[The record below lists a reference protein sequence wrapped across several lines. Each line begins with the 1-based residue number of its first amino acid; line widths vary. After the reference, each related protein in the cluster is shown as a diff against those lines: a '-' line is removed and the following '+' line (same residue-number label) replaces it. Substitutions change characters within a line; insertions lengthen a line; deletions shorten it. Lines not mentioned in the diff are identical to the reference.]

1 MIAYEGKYAP
11 LLVKWWSEIAET
23 PEFAK
28 TVHSSAQSL
37 DAFICYFR
45 HTAALMFEA
54 DEQGIWFAASTTPF
68 YDGAM
73 FDVWIRPDKRHRPV
87 ALKAISLAYDLAL
100 ERYPNLFGFTA
111 QRELH
116 AIHLKLGY
124 TYGGIFKKNMD
135 GSDQYIYQLTR
146 DGWANRKAMAAMVRR
161 GKREAREKK
170 QVETTTYLN
179 GAAS

>member
-1 MIAYEGKYAP
+1 MTAYEGKYAP
-11 LLVKWWSEIAET
+11 LLVKWWAEIAET

-45 HTAALMFEA
+45 HTASLMFEA
-54 DEQGIWFAASTTPF
+54 DEHGIWFAASTTPF
-68 YDGAM
+68 YDGAT
-73 FDVWIRPDKRHRPV
+73 FDVWIRPVKRFRPA
-87 ALKAISLAYDLAL
+87 ALRAIEMAYALAL

-116 AIHLKLGY
+116 AVHLKLGY

-146 DGWANRKAMAAMVRR
+146 EGWANRKENAAMIRAT
-161 GKREAREKK
+161 KRQAREHRF
-170 QVETTTYLN
+170 EGIHLN
-179 GAAS
+179 GATA